1 MEFPTLKGNSVP
13 NNIIASLDIG
23 TSKFAV
29 VIGEASETG
38 QITILGVGLA
48 QSQGLRQGA
57 IINLESAVQAIRS
70 AVNEAQLTAG
80 IKISDVVVGIAGEHI
95 HSVNSRGV
103 VAVSRSDREVTPHDM
118 ERVLDAAKAIALPV
132 DRKVLHVLPQ
142 EYIVD
147 SEGGIRH
154 PIGIQGV
161 RLEAEVHIVTMGMK
175 AEQNL
180 IQCVNKAE
188 LNIAGMVLEPL
199 ASSLAVLHE
208 EEMDLGVALVDIGA
222 GNTEV
227 AVFKEGTIRHTA
239 IINMGGQNV
248 SNDIALGLST
258 PPPQAETI
266 KRQYGC
272 THTSLI
278 EKGDVVPVP
287 GMPGRPPL
295 EVSAEAMVSIVR
307 PRMTEILR
315 AAHEQI
321 QQSKCIDKLGSG
333 IVLTGGGVLLK
344 GVDRLA
350 ENIFGIPVKIAVPHG
365 LVGLIESVN
374 SPVMA
379 TGVGLLHYQAKHP
392 SFEKEEFAQPEK
404 GDPFGLIE
412 KIKKF
417 YKDNF

>member
-1 MEFPTLKGNSVP
+1 MEFPKLKGNSVP
-13 NNIIASLDIG
+13 NNIVAGLDIG

-29 VIGEASETG
+29 VIGETSETG
-38 QITILGVGLA
+38 QITILGTGLA

-80 IKISDVVVGIAGEHI
+80 IKISDVAVGIAGEHI

-103 VAVSRSDREVTPHDM
+103 VAVSRSDQEVTAHDM
-118 ERVLDAAKAIALPV
+118 DRVLDAARAIALPI

-147 SEGGIRH
+147 EEGGISH
-154 PIGIQGV
+154 PIGIKGV

-180 IQCVNKAE
+180 IQCVNKAD
-188 LNIAGMVLEPL
+188 LNLTALVLEPL
-199 ASSLAVLHE
+199 ASSLAVLHP
-208 EEMDLGVALVDIGA
+208 EEMKLGVAIVDIGA

-227 AVFKEGTIRHTA
+227 AVFKEGTIRQTA

-248 SNDIALGLST
+248 SNDIALGLGT
-258 PPPQAETI
+258 PPPQAEII
-266 KRQYGC
+266 KQQYGC
-272 THTSLI
+272 AHETCI
-278 EKGDVVPVP
+278 KKGDVISVP
-287 GMPGRPPL
+287 GIPGRPPL

-315 AAHEQI
+315 AASEQI
-321 QQSKCIDKLGSG
+321 RQSKCMENLGSG
-333 IVLTGGGVLLK
+333 IVLTGGGAMLR

-350 ENIFGIPVKIAVPHG
+350 TDIFGIPVKTAGPWG
-365 LVGLIESVN
+365 LTGLTESAT
-374 SPVMA
+374 SPAMA
-379 TGVGLLHYQAKHP
+379 TAAGLLHYQAEHP
-392 SFEKEEFAQPEK
+392 TFEKEDDTSPDK
-404 GDPFGLIE
+404 GDPFGIFE

-417 YKDNF
+417 YQDNF